1 MNTLRI
7 WTLALLTCTLVGCA
21 SPGISIGRPFDDR
34 YVAELKPEETTKE
47 QVRARLGEPW
57 RQYTTQVAET
67 WTYSYSDDFSP
78 APAARGTAEGVD
90 ARGRHQLLIIAF
102 KGERVSEFAY
112 SK

>member
-7 WTLALLTCTLVGCA
+7 WTLALLACTLVGCA
-21 SPGISIGRPFDDR
+21 SPGISIGRPFDDH

-78 APAARGTAEGVD
+78 APAARG
-90 ARGRHQLLIIAF
+90 RHQLLIIAF